1 MTTLVKDILYSFEH
15 LSEDE
20 KKELASEILRRTAK
34 FDLPALTNEDFIHC
48 AENLFLEL
56 DRRESKNA
64 SS

>member
-1 MTTLVKDILYSFEH
+1 MTTLVKDILFSFEH

-20 KKELASEILRRTAK
+20 KKELASEILRRTAR
-34 FDLPALTNEDFIHC
+34 FDLPTLADEDFIHC

-56 DRRESKNA
+56 DRRESKDA